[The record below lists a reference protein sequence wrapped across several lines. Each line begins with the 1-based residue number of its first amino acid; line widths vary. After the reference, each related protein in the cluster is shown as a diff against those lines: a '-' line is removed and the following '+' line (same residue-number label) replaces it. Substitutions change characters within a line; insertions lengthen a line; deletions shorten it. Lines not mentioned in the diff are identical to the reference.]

1 MQYGV
6 TASTKHYLGVVS
18 AKQTTAHI
26 SIPFGGWEP
35 RMVEIRFP
43 TLNILDAIWVN
54 ANPAPS
60 LSCGPG
66 TPYEVATRVNVVMAS
81 TDPVALDYWGSKH
94 VLVQAAELIGY
105 TDTHTIS
112 PDYSLNGAWSEAF
125 GTWLNLTKNEI
136 IAGGFN
142 VTTDENHMNIHVN
155 SDSKPPEIGTPSQT
169 PQRDNVIADQEV
181 KVSVNV
187 TDADSGVKNFTL
199 FYTINNGTTWENQTM
214 ICNASTSL
222 YEVIIPG
229 QQAGAW
235 VEFKIVAY
243 DNAGND
249 ATKDGAEPYCTYQ
262 VIPEFPLFVILP
274 LFIMATLP
282 IIAYKRKHCT
292 QMHKN

>member
-1 MQYGV
+1 MGV
-6 TASTKHYLGVVS
+6 TASTKHYTGVVS

-26 SIPFGGWEP
+26 SVSFRGMGTE
-35 RMVEIRFP
+35 MVEIRFP

-66 TPYEVATRVNVVMAS
+66 TPYEAATRVNVVMAS

-112 PDYSLNGAWSEAF
+112 PDYSLTGVWNEAF

-142 VTTDENHMNIHVN
+142 VTTDENHMNLHVN
-155 SDSKPPEIGTPSQT
+155 SDSTPPDIGTPSQN
-169 PQRDNVIADQEV
+169 PQRGKVIADQEV

-199 FYTINNGTTWENQTM
+199 FYTIKNGTT
-214 ICNASTSL
+214 
-222 YEVIIPG
+222 
-229 QQAGAW
+229 
-235 VEFKIVAY
+235 
-243 DNAGND
+243 
-249 ATKDGAEPYCTYQ
+249 
-262 VIPEFPLFVILP
+262 
-274 LFIMATLP
+274 
-282 IIAYKRKHCT
+282 
-292 QMHKN
+292 